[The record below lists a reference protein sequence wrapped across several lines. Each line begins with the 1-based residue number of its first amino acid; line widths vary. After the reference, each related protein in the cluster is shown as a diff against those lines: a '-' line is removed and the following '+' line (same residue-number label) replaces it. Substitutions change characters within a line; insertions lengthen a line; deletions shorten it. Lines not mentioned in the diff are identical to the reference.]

1 MVYTFSNIAL
11 HVNSG
16 GTMEVVSFRIPKKLK
31 ERMKKLKHINWSKA
45 IREKIEEIIN
55 KEEKRNLAV
64 ALLLNEK
71 AIITPDK
78 GWSSTDEI
86 RKWRETIRWRS

>member
-1 MVYTFSNIAL
+1 
-11 HVNSG
+11 
-16 GTMEVVSFRIPKKLK
+16 MEVVSFRIPKELK

-45 IREKIEEIIN
+45 IREKIEEIIE
-55 KEEKRNLAV
+55 KEERRNLAV

-71 AIITPDK
+71 VVITPDE

-86 RKWRETIRWRS
+86 RKWRETIRWKS